1 MDGCRVQGGTTGMTE
16 RFPARRW
23 VTLSFTKWGNTRK
36 RLDWGEGEV
45 QALVL
50 GRLILVA
57 CETNK

>member
-1 MDGCRVQGGTTGMTE
+1 MQGGMTGMTE

-57 CETNK
+57 CETNE